1 MRGMNAG
8 MMMAVTALFAAALAS
23 PQIRAEGGRR
33 VLLYPT
39 VARTGSNILAN
50 ASWSQPNGDT
60 PHFAARTLKGGPFS
74 DAADAWSVTLLAPDG
89 AYWRA
94 YPAVEKGRTYLYG
107 AWVRIDNANILL
119 RSYGTDGG
127 TGKPLDQRLYCYGGF
142 NAYLRPYLS
151 ERMAKKLAGDPGE
164 WKLCYRLLS
173 FPNGVKGGRFCAAMG
188 VYLSTGT
195 MTFSEPFLIDVTDA
209 ADRSLTVD
217 VSGDRPFRR
226 LAVVATGL
234 GDIMWSKDFAEPV
247 TSFKG
252 TVPADRA
259 DFARGQDAAVI
270 EGHTLEV
277 TYADGTS
284 AIVHSPQ
291 EKTFAKR
298 M

>member
-1 MRGMNAG
+1 M
-8 MMMAVTALFAAALAS
+8 
-23 PQIRAEGGRR
+23 
-33 VLLYPT
+33 
-39 VARTGSNILAN
+39 ARTGSNILAN
-50 ASWSQPNGDT
+50 VSWSQPNGDT
-60 PHFAARTLKGGPFS
+60 PHFVARTLKGGPFS

-142 NAYLRPYLS
+142 NAYLRPDLS

-226 LAVVATGL
+226 LTVVATGL

-284 AIVHSPQ
+284 AVVHSPQ
-291 EKTFAKR
+291 EKTFTKR